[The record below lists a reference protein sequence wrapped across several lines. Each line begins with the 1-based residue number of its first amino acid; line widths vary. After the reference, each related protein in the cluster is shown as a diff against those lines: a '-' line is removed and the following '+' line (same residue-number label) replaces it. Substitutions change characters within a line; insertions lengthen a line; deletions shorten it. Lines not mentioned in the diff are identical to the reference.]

1 MKKLNISIIIVS
13 DTRTAGTDK
22 SGKLLKKLIEKSG
35 HRVIEKIIVPDDIY
49 AIRSSVSSYIIN
61 KGVDVVIASGGTG
74 ITGRD
79 GTPEAIKVLLDKEI
93 EGFGELFR
101 SISFNKIKTS
111 SLQTRALAGVANS
124 TFIFVLPG
132 SVDACSTAWND
143 IIQHQLNSETKPCN
157 LVMLMPRLKEQ
168 L

>member
-1 MKKLNISIIIVS
+1 MKKLNINIIIVS

-35 HRVIEKIIVPDDIY
+35 HKVIEKIIVPDDIY

-61 KGVDVVIASGGTG
+61 KEIDTVIVSGGTG

-101 SISFNKIKTS
+101 SISFDKIKTS

-132 SVDACSTAWND
+132 SADACSTAWND
-143 IIQHQLNSETKPCN
+143 IIQYQLNSETKPCN
-157 LVMLMPRLKEQ
+157 LVMLMPRLKE
-168 L
+168 

>member
-49 AIRSSVSSYIIN
+49 AIRSSVSNYIIN
-61 KGVDVVIASGGTG
+61 KEIDVVIASGGTG

-101 SISFNKIKTS
+101 SVSFDKIKTS

-132 SVDACSTAWND
+132 SSDACSTAWND

-157 LVMLMPRLKEQ
+157 LVMLMPRLKE
-168 L
+168 

>member
-1 MKKLNISIIIVS
+1 MKKLNINIIIVS

-22 SGKLLKKLIEKSG
+22 SGKLLKKLIKKSG

-49 AIRSSVSSYIIN
+49 AIRSSVSNYIIN
-61 KGVDVVIASGGTG
+61 KEIDVVIASGGTG

-101 SISFNKIKTS
+101 SISFDKIKTS

-132 SVDACSTAWND
+132 SADACSTAWND
-143 IIQHQLNSETKPCN
+143 IIQHQLNSEIKPCN
-157 LVMLMPRLKEQ
+157 LVMLMPRLKE
-168 L
+168 

>member
-1 MKKLNISIIIVS
+1 MKKLNINIIIVS

-35 HRVIEKIIVPDDIY
+35 HRVIEKIIIPDDIY
-49 AIRSSVSSYIIN
+49 AIRSSVSNYIIN
-61 KGVDVVIASGGTG
+61 KEIDVVIASGGTG

-79 GTPEAIKVLLDKEI
+79 GTPEAIKVLLDKQI

-101 SISFNKIKTS
+101 SISFDKIKTS

-143 IIQHQLNSETKPCN
+143 IIQHQLNSEIKPCN
-157 LVMLMPRLKEQ
+157 LVMLMPRLKE
-168 L
+168 

>member
-1 MKKLNISIIIVS
+1 MKKLNINIIIVS

-22 SGKLLKKLIEKSG
+22 SGKLLKKLIKKSG

-49 AIRSSVSSYIIN
+49 AIRSSVSNYIIN
-61 KGVDVVIASGGTG
+61 KEIDVVIASGGTG

-93 EGFGELFR
+93 DGFGELFR
-101 SISFNKIKTS
+101 SISFDKIKTS

-132 SVDACSTAWND
+132 SADACSTAWND

-157 LVMLMPRLKEQ
+157 LVMLMPRLKE
-168 L
+168 